1 MSFYNR
7 SLALKLAVPVF
18 VLLMLAV
25 GLSSFLIQ
33 KIISKDSAAITELNI
48 INAAEQSVAQFKTL
62 RAYYVKNVV
71 KKVLKYSDIK
81 PSIQHEQDAPLI
93 PLPATMIHDLS
104 GEFKKV
110 GVDMKLYSAFPFP
123 NRQTRTVDQFQKDA
137 WDFFQSNPDKT
148 FSRTEQ
154 VNGIPYVRVAMADK
168 MTQQACVDCHNS
180 HPDTPKN
187 DWKLGDV
194 RGVLE
199 VGSSVGAQSV
209 LIGAMANEIC
219 LLLAGVLTVIAILF
233 FFLCRRMIAE
243 KFKTLFSVTQSISE
257 GKLNNQIDSSGE
269 DELGQLLTAL
279 DGMQIRLSNTMN
291 HIADNANSISTA
303 SGEISSTAQSIS
315 GAASEQATSVE
326 ETSASIEQM
335 SASIAQNSENA
346 NLTDKIA
353 TSAAQSAQQGGT
365 AVTETVAAMKQVAD
379 KISVIEDIA
388 YQTNILALNASIEAA
403 RAGSHGRGFAVV
415 AAEVRKLAERS
426 QQAAAEISTVTGST
440 VTLVESTSQLIEKL
454 VPDISK
460 TADLVQE
467 ISAASDEQA
476 QGTEQITHA
485 MSQLDQATQ
494 QNAAA
499 SEELAATAD
508 QMNGLSQSLV
518 NHLSY
523 FTLGATVASS
533 HMLPS
538 SAANKNS
545 PSKPILR
552 PEITK
557 TFTPDTAIKTAKAEK
572 GNLDM
577 SQFEKF

>member
-1 MSFYNR
+1 
-7 SLALKLAVPVF
+7 
-18 VLLMLAV
+18 
-25 GLSSFLIQ
+25 
-33 KIISKDSAAITELNI
+33 
-48 INAAEQSVAQFKTL
+48 
-62 RAYYVKNVV
+62 
-71 KKVLKYSDIK
+71 
-81 PSIQHEQDAPLI
+81 
-93 PLPATMIHDLS
+93 
-104 GEFKKV
+104 
-110 GVDMKLYSAFPFP
+110 
-123 NRQTRTVDQFQKDA
+123 
-137 WDFFQSNPDKT
+137 
-148 FSRTEQ
+148 
-154 VNGIPYVRVAMADK
+154 
-168 MTQQACVDCHNS
+168 
-180 HPDTPKN
+180 
-187 DWKLGDV
+187 
-194 RGVLE
+194 
-199 VGSSVGAQSV
+199 
-209 LIGAMANEIC
+209 
-219 LLLAGVLTVIAILF
+219 
-233 FFLCRRMIAE
+233 
-243 KFKTLFSVTQSISE
+243 
-257 GKLNNQIDSSGE
+257 
-269 DELGQLLTAL
+269 
-279 DGMQIRLSNTMN
+279 
-291 HIADNANSISTA
+291 
-303 SGEISSTAQSIS
+303 
-315 GAASEQATSVE
+315 
-326 ETSASIEQM
+326 
-335 SASIAQNSENA
+335 
-346 NLTDKIA
+346 
-353 TSAAQSAQQGGT
+353 
-365 AVTETVAAMKQVAD
+365 MKQVAD

-572 GNLDM
+572 GDLDM

>member
-1 MSFYNR
+1 MNFYNR
-7 SLALKLAVPVF
+7 SLALKLAFPVF
-18 VLLMLAV
+18 ILLMIGI

-33 KIISKDSAAITELNI
+33 KIISKDSAEITELNV
-48 INAAEQSVAQFKTL
+48 INAAEQSLAQFKTL

-81 PSIQHEQDAPLI
+81 PSIQHEQDAPNI

-123 NRQTRTVDQFQKDA
+123 NRKAVVQDQFQKDA
-137 WDFFQSNPDKT
+137 WEFFQSNPDKT

-154 VNGIPYVRVAMADK
+154 VDGIPYVRVAMADK

-194 RGVLE
+194 RGILE
-199 VGSSVGAQSV
+199 VGIGVGAQSV
-209 LIGAMANEIC
+209 LISTMANEIC
-219 LLLAGVLTVIAILF
+219 LLLAAVLTVIAILF

-257 GKLNNQIDSSGE
+257 GKLNNHVDASGE
-269 DELGQLLTAL
+269 DELGQLLVAI
-279 DGMQIRLSNTMN
+279 DGMQTRLSDTMN
-291 HIADNANSISTA
+291 NIAENANSISTA
-303 SGEISSTAQSIS
+303 SGEINSTAQSIS
-315 GAASEQATSVE
+315 GAASEQAASVE
-326 ETSASIEQM
+326 QTSASIEQM
-335 SASIAQNSENA
+335 GASIAQNSENA

-353 TSAAQSAQQGGT
+353 TSAAQSAQQGGA
-365 AVTETVAAMKQVAD
+365 AVTETVTAMKQVAD

-426 QQAAAEISTVTGST
+426 QQAAAEISAVTGST
-440 VTLVESTSQLIEKL
+440 VTLVESTSQLIENL

-508 QMNGLSQSLV
+508 QMNDLSQSLV

-523 FTLGATVASS
+523 FTLGSTVASS
-533 HMLPS
+533 HIPPS
-538 SAANKNS
+538 SPAANINS
-545 PSKPILR
+545 PSKPKV
-552 PEITK
+552 T
-557 TFTPDTAIKTAKAEK
+557 TTSTPSTVMQTAKPEK
-572 GNLDM
+572 GDLDM